1 MLFQALGSQYT
12 YVKALRHLFTIGHKN
27 DAESL
32 IEYLSEHYGG
42 RVVLYHRGRTALSEA
57 IKIATGGKGKVAISG
72 FTCYSVPQAV
82 EAAGCA
88 PVYID
93 IDKNNLNFNA
103 HTLEKAIKEN
113 SDIRCIIVQN
123 TIGITCDIV
132 AIRKITDRYN
142 LVLIEDL
149 AHSLGAH
156 YVDGS
161 ETGTVGDIVMLS
173 FGRDKAVDVGSGG
186 AIIVRK
192 DKLIDKLGHSA
203 TRIRRLDSFRD
214 KIYPILMWHVRK
226 FYIIG
231 IGKLLLFASY
241 KLKLA
246 VRSADGGVNPLEGMP
261 CWQAK
266 KALVEIRSLSR
277 CQAMR
282 VSNARIYLSKLPS
295 NIVLLNTLNNGSV
308 PLRLPIIVGNR
319 AEYLAEFSRSG
330 IFLEDTWYDRPVA
343 PARFYGRVNYP
354 EKDCPTAVEIA
365 KNIINLPV
373 HESVSEDYIHK
384 IIEIIQRLSR

>member
-12 YVKALRHLFTIGHKN
+12 YIKALRHLFTIGHKN
-27 DAESL
+27 NTESL
-32 IEYLSEHYGG
+32 IGYLSEHYNGKAM
-42 RVVLYHRGRTALSEA
+42 LYHRGRTALSEA
-57 IKIATGGKGKVAISG
+57 IKIATGGDGKVAISG

-88 PVYID
+88 PIYID
-93 IDKNNLNFNA
+93 IDKNSLNFNS
-103 HTLEKAIKEN
+103 HTLERVIKKN
-113 SDIRCIIVQN
+113 SDIKCIVVQN
-123 TIGITCDIV
+123 TIGITCDI
-132 AIRKITDRYN
+132 ASIRSIADKYK

-156 YVDGS
+156 YADGR

-192 DKLIDKLGHSA
+192 DNLIDKLGHRA
-203 TRIRRLDSFRD
+203 VKVRILDSFRD
-214 KIYPILMWHVRK
+214 RIYPLLMWHVRK
-226 FYIIG
+226 LYIIR

-246 VRSADGGVNPLEGMP
+246 VRSADGEVNSLDGMP

-266 KALVEIRSLSR
+266 RVLAEISSLSER
-277 CQAMR
+277 QAMQI
-282 VSNARIYLSKLPS
+282 SNTKNYLSNLPR
-295 NIVLLNTLNNGSV
+295 NVVLENTLSSGSV
-308 PLRLPIIVGNR
+308 PLRLPILVGNR
-319 AEYLAEFSRSG
+319 SKCLSDLSRSG

-343 PARFYGRVNYP
+343 PVRFYVRVNYP
-354 EKDCPTAVEIA
+354 EKDCPIAVEVA
-365 KNIINLPV
+365 KKIINLPV
-373 HESVSEDYIHK
+373 YKNTYSNDINK
-384 IIEIIQRLSR
+384 IIKIIQKANR